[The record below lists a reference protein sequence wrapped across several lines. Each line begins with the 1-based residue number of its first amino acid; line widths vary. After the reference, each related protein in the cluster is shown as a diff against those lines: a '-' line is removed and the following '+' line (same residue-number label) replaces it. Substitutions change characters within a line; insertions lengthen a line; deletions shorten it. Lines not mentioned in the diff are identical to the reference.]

1 MNRRMKRT
9 YFPGDGP
16 RILLLHVDQP
26 PNDQRTTWIR
36 LRSLFHYLPCTNR
49 LSTMFANEYALSQ
62 ADRQQDRMGYIKA

>member
-9 YFPGDGP
+9 GDGP
-16 RILLLHVDQP
+16 RILLLLIHVDQP

-49 LSTMFANEYALSQ
+49 LSTMFANENAVSQ
-62 ADRQQDRMGYIKA
+62 ADRQQDRMGYI